1 MNNLLKKYGRVMVVV
16 AILLIAGVVIWWQS
30 VYVSPQR
37 MFADMLVN
45 NLTTASVT
53 KNEVSTTNGSTL
65 TQRINLQLGGSNSSR
80 WIVTVQQKTAAVT
93 TDSIGTTTTGYVR
106 YTQITPVKNQSA
118 VDNVLGVW
126 AKADANSKTSTLP
139 NLFSNSLLD
148 LNSAPVP
155 PVGNPTPATRNAML
169 DYIKTQGVFTVDYS
183 KVTKSVINGRQVE
196 NFPVSVKLAP
206 YIRLMQAFANAYGL
220 KQLDQLSASQYQSAA
235 PVKITVAVDRLSH
248 QMTRVTYPT
257 TGFNE
262 TYTDYGLMHNIT
274 LPTKTITEANLQQ
287 RLTQVQQ

>member
-1 MNNLLKKYGRVMVVV
+1 MDNLLKKYGRVMVVV